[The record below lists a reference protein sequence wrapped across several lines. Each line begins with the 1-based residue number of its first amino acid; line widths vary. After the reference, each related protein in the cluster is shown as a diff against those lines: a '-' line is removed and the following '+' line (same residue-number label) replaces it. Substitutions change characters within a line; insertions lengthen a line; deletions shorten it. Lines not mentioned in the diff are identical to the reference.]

1 MITDWL
7 MVAITAVYVVAT
19 IFICRANIK
28 SAAATKEQVAEERRQ
43 YEEEHRAFIS
53 YEFIYENR
61 IFYGMRFTN
70 HGKRVATN
78 IQLQLD
84 KDFIDSLTDQDFK
97 TELYKSDGREFTL
110 GIEQSYDIFFGSN
123 EFRERQNQAPIQGV
137 ISYND
142 RCGAYT
148 DSFCIDFSKYA
159 PIYTVTTNAERIED
173 KAKELNKCLGN
184 IVNELKKINQNLIRQ
199 KADYVEDK

>member
-19 IFICRANIK
+19 IFICRANVK
-28 SAAATKEQVAEERRQ
+28 SATATREQVAEARRQ

-53 YEFIYENR
+53 YEIIFENR
-61 IFYGMRFTN
+61 IFYGLRFTN

-78 IQLQLD
+78 VQLQLD

-97 TELYKSDGREFTL
+97 KELQNLTGKEFIL
-110 GIEQSYDIFFGSN
+110 GIEQSYDIYFGSD
-123 EFRERQNQAPIQGV
+123 EFRKRENQTPIQGV
-137 ISYND
+137 IIYND

-148 DSFCIDFSKYA
+148 DSFCIDFGKYA
-159 PIYTVTTNAERIED
+159 TIYTVTTNAERIED
-173 KAKELNKCLGN
+173 AAKELNKCLGN
-184 IVNELKKINQNLIRQ
+184 IEKELKKINQNLTRQ
-199 KADYVEDK
+199 KADYVGDK